1 MEAMMKDMRCFGVIN
16 FKFDDR
22 QLKALISSQ
31 SDVDK
36 KLFNMDISN
45 LKWETYFYN
54 TIIGIKRYILNDSE
68 DPKLGQKRHK
78 K

>member
-1 MEAMMKDMRCFGVIN
+1 MEVMMKDMRCFGIIN

-45 LKWETYFYN
+45 LKWEKYFYN
-54 TIIGIKRYILNDSE
+54 TILGIKKYILKDSD
-68 DPKLGQKRHK
+68 DPKLSQKRHQK
-78 K
+78 